1 MRLLRTATWLL
12 LFVLAVVPVMAVAD
26 CPSVVENALEAT
38 DEICETTG
46 RNQACY
52 GNAQID
58 AQPQTGIE
66 DFTFEDVGDRVPVTA
81 LQSLRLSPMEIETG
95 EWGVAMMRLQAS
107 LPSSQ
112 REDITLLMFGD
123 VQIENAVSTPQVTM
137 DVTVSVDEYINVRRL
152 PSTRA
157 GVMGVLAPGQTVRAL
172 ERLENST
179 WLRVEIPS
187 SGVIGWLDSSLVTS
201 DDDMETLAVSAPWVP
216 RYRPMQAFYFQSGA
230 TDAACGEA
238 PTSGLLIQTPEGVG
252 HVNLLIN
259 EVNVRIGSTALFQ
272 ASPGGELRV
281 STVEGSVEIEAMG
294 GTSTVPAGS
303 QASVQM
309 DEHNE
314 PAAPPSNPV
323 PYNQQEWEELP
334 LGSLGD
340 QVGDIP
346 DPLTDEEIEAVVA
359 ANAVANPNQAASAD
373 TQQTITADT
382 SAPAPSTGGV
392 SVVSVCAGEWAVI
405 NTTAFEIAYQ
415 WDAVGNGASGG
426 GMVGPNGESGFS
438 VNAQSV
444 SIAYE
449 GGSASASSNGE
460 PCAGEAPV
468 PTEEAVPPTIE
479 PDPSPGV
486 VPPTEEPLEPTAE
499 PPTAVPPTVAPPTPE
514 PPTEEPPTEEPSTPD
529 VAGEPPPSPPTEEP
543 SPEPPP
549 EE

>member
-1 MRLLRTATWLL
+1 MRLLRTAIWLL
-12 LFVLAVVPVMAVAD
+12 LFVLVVVPVMAAAD
-26 CPSVVENALEAT
+26 CPSIVENALEAT

-66 DFTFEDVGDRVPVTA
+66 DFAFDDVGDRVPVTA
-81 LQSLRLSPMEIETG
+81 LQSLRLSPMEIESG

-107 LPSSQ
+107 LPTSQ

-123 VQIENAVSTPQVTM
+123 VQIENAVSTPQITM

-172 ERLENST
+172 ERLENGA

-187 SGVIGWLDSSLVTS
+187 SGVIGWLDASLVTS
-201 DDDMETLAVSAPWVP
+201 EDDVDTLTVSAPWVP

-252 HVNLLIN
+252 QVTLLIN
-259 EVNVRIGSTALFQ
+259 EVSVRIGSTALFQ

-281 STVEGSVEIEAMG
+281 STVEGTVEIEAMG
-294 GTSTVPAGS
+294 ETSTIPAGS
-303 QASVQM
+303 QASVEM

-314 PAAPPSNPV
+314 PAAPPSHAV
-323 PYNQQEWEELP
+323 PYNQQEWEDLP
-334 LGSLGD
+334 LGSLGE
-340 QVGDIP
+340 QVGEIP
-346 DPLTDEEIEAVVA
+346 DPLTDEEIAVVVA
-359 ANAVANPNQAASAD
+359 ADTLANPSQAEPVALFGTGTTDALPP
-373 TQQTITADT
+373 T
-382 SAPAPSTGGV
+382 PSTGGV
-392 SVVSVCAGEWAVI
+392 SVMSICAGEWAVI
-405 NTTAFEIAYQ
+405 NTTPFEVAYE

-426 GMVGPNGESGFS
+426 GMVGPNGDSSFS
-438 VNAQSV
+438 ASAQSV
-444 SIAYE
+444 SITYG

-460 PCAGEAPV
+460 LCSGDAPR
-468 PTEEAVPPTIE
+468 PTEEVIPPTIE
-479 PDPSPGV
+479 PDPSPEV
-486 VPPTEEPLEPTAE
+486 VPPTVEVPIIEPTVVPPTSVPPTVEPPTSE
-499 PPTAVPPTVAPPTPE
+499 PPTAEPPTPE
-514 PPTEEPPTEEPSTPD
+514 PPTEEPPPSEEPP
-529 VAGEPPPSPPTEEP
+529 AP
-543 SPEPPP
+543 
-549 EE
+549 